1 MGDEE
6 LRKQQIKMDKEA
18 IQFTL
23 DENEKDED
31 MEEENV
37 EEFEEEQF
45 EDDNDGH
52 PMNVISNNEHGSVG
66 STVVFCIVQ
75 YDKNNDNYKITT
87 VNLGDSRAILLRN
100 IAKEHQEEHKGIET
114 EQKQPQKV
122 INNLELVE
130 LTKDHKPDNVE
141 ERQRIIK
148 AGGHVKFNRVDGDL
162 ALSRAIGDTR
172 YKQNA
177 SLPMEEQKI
186 SCVPTI
192 THSVCQSGD
201 YLMVFCDGIVEYKD
215 NEDVF
220 KFMAKSLNET
230 ELKEIDDLNEES
242 ICSSLRE
249 SELTYLTKTESLG
262 LIPKHNV
269 ELKGLNKTLYGLTE
283 WALDTGSKDNMTA
296 LVVKVGKTKI
306 NNTVYHRIWSPCDF
320 YQHKVQ
326 FNNIGEEI
334 KDKDKI
340 TLDRFM
346 RLFEADCSA
355 TGWNMSDKYQNA
367 LLQKILYLN
376 DLITNN
382 QQKGDIE
389 KLIDAQNKKLI
400 RLELDDNTKKK
411 GKKRKT
417 MDDSEED
424 DDLTMDDNESPRK
437 RRKLDTD

>member
-172 YKQNA
+172 YKQ
-177 SLPMEEQKI
+177 
-186 SCVPTI
+186 
-192 THSVCQSGD
+192 
-201 YLMVFCDGIVEYKD
+201 
-215 NEDVF
+215 
-220 KFMAKSLNET
+220 
-230 ELKEIDDLNEES
+230 
-242 ICSSLRE
+242 
-249 SELTYLTKTESLG
+249 
-262 LIPKHNV
+262 
-269 ELKGLNKTLYGLTE
+269 
-283 WALDTGSKDNMTA
+283 
-296 LVVKVGKTKI
+296 
-306 NNTVYHRIWSPCDF
+306 
-320 YQHKVQ
+320 
-326 FNNIGEEI
+326 
-334 KDKDKI
+334 
-340 TLDRFM
+340 
-346 RLFEADCSA
+346 
-355 TGWNMSDKYQNA
+355 
-367 LLQKILYLN
+367 
-376 DLITNN
+376 
-382 QQKGDIE
+382 
-389 KLIDAQNKKLI
+389 
-400 RLELDDNTKKK
+400 
-411 GKKRKT
+411 
-417 MDDSEED
+417 
-424 DDLTMDDNESPRK
+424 
-437 RRKLDTD
+437 